1 MMNENVAAA
10 ENTERDLEKTHYMEV
25 RYALL
30 EYSVYMD
37 QAVLSMQN
45 RLDKLQREH
54 PQQAKMM
61 SSDLTIR

>member
-1 MMNENVAAA
+1 MKNENVAAT
-10 ENTERDLEKTHYMEV
+10 ETTERDLEKTHYMEV

-30 EYSVYMD
+30 EYSAYMD

-54 PQQAKMM
+54 PRQAKMM